1 MYELL
6 VLALLMHWPLYA
18 YLIADIA
25 NHILG
30 PWERI
35 SRGTLSSLLTKLEQA
50 GFIEPADPARV
61 PFPTERPSR
70 VFAIT
75 PDGQAR
81 FHQLMMDTTSNQGT
95 YQRLFRIKA
104 LHLEYLAPEEQ
115 LTLVDHYLSYCQM
128 GVNYQQNSA
137 QDFVTTPHKQQTV
150 SRFYSDVALNLMGL
164 IGQQWQLELAWAKQL
179 RARVLTEQASDRQPP
194 LSQADDTHAQI
205 DERNAHDNTSSPS

>member
-50 GFIEPADPARV
+50 GLIALADPTQV
-61 PFPTERPSR
+61 PFSTDRPSH
-70 VFAIT
+70 VFALT
-75 PDGQAR
+75 PTGRER
-81 FHQLMMDTTSNQGT
+81 FYQLMMDTTSNQGT

-104 LHLEYLAPEEQ
+104 LHLEYISPENR
-115 LTLVDHYLSYCQM
+115 LSLVDHYLSYCQM
-128 GVNYQQNSA
+128 GLHYQQA
-137 QDFVTTPHKQQTV
+137 QAHDFVTNPLKQSSV
-150 SRFYSDVALNLMGL
+150 STFYSAVALDLMDL
-164 IGQQWQLELAWAKQL
+164 VSQQWQLELAWAQRL
-179 RARVLTEQASDRQPP
+179 RERIVAAQALQKTE
-194 LSQADDTHAQI
+194 TT
-205 DERNAHDNTSSPS
+205 E

>member
-18 YLIADIA
+18 YLIAEIA

-50 GFIEPADPARV
+50 GYIVPADPAQV
-61 PFPTERPSR
+61 PFSTDRPSR

-75 PDGQAR
+75 PAGRER
-81 FHQLMMDTTSNQGT
+81 FYQLMMDTTSNQGT

-104 LHLEYLAPEEQ
+104 LHLEYVSSEDRLS
-115 LTLVDHYLSYCQM
+115 LVDHYLSYCQM
-128 GVNYQQNSA
+128 GLRYQQAEA
-137 QDFVTTPHKQQTV
+137 QDFVTNPIKHSSV
-150 SRFYSDVALNLMGL
+150 SSFYRTIAQDVMELVTR
-164 IGQQWQLELAWAKQL
+164 QWQLELDWAKHL
-179 RARVLTEQASDRQPP
+179 RERIITGQALQKTETP
-194 LSQADDTHAQI
+194 
-205 DERNAHDNTSSPS
+205 E

>member
-35 SRGTLSSLLTKLEQA
+35 SRGTLSSLLTRLEQD
-50 GFIEPADPARV
+50 GFIAPADPSQV
-61 PFPTERPSR
+61 PFPTDRPSR

-75 PDGQAR
+75 PAGRQR
-81 FHQLMMDTTSNQGT
+81 FYQLMMDTTSNQGT

-104 LHLEYLAPEEQ
+104 LHLEYVSPEDQ
-115 LTLVDHYLSYCQM
+115 LSLVDHYLSYCQM
-128 GVNYQQNSA
+128 GLRYQRAEA
-137 QDFVTTPHKQQTV
+137 QDFMTNPIKHRSV
-150 SRFYSDVALNLMGL
+150 SSFYSTVALDLMDMVS
-164 IGQQWQLELAWAKQL
+164 QQWQLELAWAQKL
-179 RARVLTEQASDRQPP
+179 REQVV
-194 LSQADDTHAQI
+194 TVHAQ
-205 DERNAHDNTSSPS
+205 ERA